1 MAANGFGWLWRTLG
15 GSKNLVRGHFA
26 WDGDGLLL
34 ARGYGNE
41 IMWWPAMSYVNS
53 TVGVSFFFEPSV
65 VGVQKRMGAVGTEPD
80 VVLVH

>member
-41 IMWWPAMSYVNS
+41 IIWWSATSYVNL
-53 TVGVSFFFEPSV
+53 TVGVSFFSNRLWWEC
-65 VGVQKRMGAVGTEPD
+65 KTDGAMGTELD
-80 VVLVH
+80 VVLAH